1 VQGLVLK
8 GKQVPKIS
16 ATEAKEAL
24 SSIGK
29 GMSTK
34 VHAALEAL
42 NQGVNEVLITT
53 GTGKLPISSA
63 LKHECGTVISRE

>member
-1 VQGLVLK
+1 VEGLLMREK
-8 GKQVPKIS
+8 LVPKIT
-16 ATEAKEAL
+16 AAEADEAL

-42 NQGVNEVLITT
+42 KQGVNEVLVTS
-53 GTGKLPISSA
+53 GAKKQPISSA
-63 LKHECGTVISRE
+63 LKHKSGTVITNE